1 MCGRYYIDD
10 ETAREIKKLVR
21 QIDER
26 LQREKMGRDI
36 HPTDLAP
43 VLKGNGADFE
53 MEWQK
58 WGLPGIQNKGVIFNA
73 RSETV
78 LEKRMFKEGVR
89 RRRIIVPCTWFY
101 EWNRN
106 KEKITFYRT
115 DSSVLF
121 LAGFYNRSEDGDRF
135 VIITTEANESM
146 KETHDRMPLILEPH
160 ELEDWVME
168 DGKTEEILRQKPVLL
183 AKRAEYEQQTLPF
196 L

>member
-21 QIDER
+21 QIDDR
-26 LQREKMGRDI
+26 LQREKIGRDV

-43 VLKGNGADFE
+43 VLKGNGADLE
-53 MEWQK
+53 AVWQK

-78 LEKRMFKEGVR
+78 LEKRMFGEGVR
-89 RRRIIVPCTWFY
+89 RRRIVVPCTWFY
-101 EWNRN
+101 EWNKN
-106 KEKITFYRT
+106 KEKITFYRN
-115 DSSVLF
+115 DSPVLF
-121 LAGFYNRSEDGDRF
+121 LAGFYNRFEDGDRF
-135 VIITTEANESM
+135 VILTTEANESM
-146 KETHDRMPLILEPH
+146 KSTHDRMPLILEPK

-168 DGKTEEILRQKPVLL
+168 DGKTEEILRQKPALL
-183 AKRAEYEQQTLPF
+183 SKRAEYEQQTLSF

>member
-135 VIITTEANESM
+135 VIITTEANKSM